1 MWAGKNMRFFLHA
14 YALTCIHAEFQVE
27 QMGLQ
32 DLAFTI
38 LYVEDIERAAEFYRD
53 VVGLPLAFSAPGWV
67 QFNTNGAALVLH
79 PKLATQKEVRHD
91 GQRAHVG
98 FRVDDLDGE
107 YARLMAKQVQFVA
120 PPASADFGKHAT
132 FLDPEGNAI
141 DLLEWKHAP
150 AVPVTQNSIVN
161 DIINR
166 HPETM
171 EVFEDHGIRICG
183 GCLVLLNAPVY
194 ETAEYSGLGPAE
206 SSALVEELNE
216 KLSELAAPQAEHP

>member
-1 MWAGKNMRFFLHA
+1 
-14 YALTCIHAEFQVE
+14 
-27 QMGLQ
+27 MGLH

-38 LYVEDIERAAEFYRD
+38 LYVDDIERATQFYRE

-79 PKLATQKEVRHD
+79 PKLPTQKQGGLD
-91 GQRAHVG
+91 GQRTHFA
-98 FRVDDLDGE
+98 FRVDDLDAE
-107 YARLMAKQVQFVA
+107 YERLKAKQVQFVA
-120 PPASADFGKHAT
+120 PPVSADFGEHAT

-141 DLLEWKHAP
+141 DLLEWKQAP
-150 AVPVTQNSIVN
+150 AILVTQDSIVN
-161 DIINR
+161 DIIIQ

-194 ETAEYSGLGPAE
+194 ETAEYSGLGAQE
-206 SSALVEELNE
+206 SSELVEELNE
-216 KLSELAAPQAEHP
+216 KLSELAAAPPMGHP